1 MSHEQVGALGRVARL
16 FISRGLIPLGVALAC
31 IAVAGPAAEASFPG
45 RNGVIAFTR
54 EAPSRGE
61 GAWTIWAAEA
71 ASGRTRQLTHVPT
84 RCAGRANT
92 WADHEPSYSASGR
105 LIVFLHEDA
114 CDPRIPDGIYV
125 MRSDGTGRRLVLRD
139 LRNKGPVWP
148 AFSPGETSLGFAFEY
163 DNGKHEALTTSF
175 PTAGGA
181 RRVVRGVPRYDEQ
194 SDLAWSAGG
203 RLALQLSSSESE
215 SWGHIATV
223 AADGRDLRLVTR
235 SMRDS
240 TPDWSPEG
248 RRIVFTRESLGFS
261 ERIRFRNDVFVARAR
276 GRGRRAPRRLT
287 FTRDGFF
294 PVWAPEGRHIAYVRA
309 PDLFS
314 SKGSLWLMH
323 ARDGRGQRLL
333 ARHVVSERISWQPLP
348 RR

>member
-1 MSHEQVGALGRVARL
+1 MLEDAHAVGRTAPLSAWRASLALVLLLGCL
-16 FISRGLIPLGVALAC
+16 PL
-31 IAVAGPAAEASFPG
+31 AGSIAEASFPG

-61 GAWTIWAAEA
+61 GAWTIWAADT
-71 ASGRTRQLTHVPT
+71 ASGRTRQLTHVPR
-84 RCAGRANT
+84 RCAGREET
-92 WADHEPSYSASGR
+92 WADHQPSYSESGR
-105 LIVFLHEDA
+105 LIAFLHED

-139 LRNKGPVWP
+139 LRNKGPAWP
-148 AFSPGETSLGFAFEY
+148 VFSPGDTSLGFEFEY
-163 DNGKHEALTTSF
+163 DSGRHEALVTSF
-175 PTAGGA
+175 PSAGRA
-181 RRVVRGVPRYDEQ
+181 RRVVRGFPRYD
-194 SDLAWSAGG
+194 DHGGLAWSADG
-203 RLALQLSSSESE
+203 RLALQLSSAESE

-248 RRIVFTRESLGFS
+248 RRVVFTRESLGFS
-261 ERIRFRNDVFVARAR
+261 ERIEFRNDVFVARAG
-276 GRGRRAPRRLT
+276 GRGRHAPRRLT
-287 FTRDGFF
+287 FTRDAFF
-294 PVWAPEGRHIAYVRA
+294 PVWAPNGRQIAYVRA

-323 ARDGRGQRLL
+323 ARDGRGQRLV
-333 ARHVVSERISWQPLP
+333 ARHVVSERISWQARP